1 MTGEELLEL
10 RLLAT
15 EWHGGQFSPL
25 YAFQSTGSVVPG
37 LFAEAWR
44 CALYADANGMPEEAE
59 ALRRIAKLDTGEEQQ

>member
-37 LFAEAWR
+37 LWAEAWR
-44 CALYADANGMPEEAE
+44 CALYADAKGMSEDAE
-59 ALRRIAKLDTGEEQQ
+59 ALRRIAALDTGEEQQ